1 MIKLVC
7 PECQRQNEPERIYC
21 HDCGARLDRSALA
34 KVAPKLEDPKA
45 TQRRLKQLLDPGR
58 VKLRLMFFK
67 ISKLLLGACAMAV
80 LIEMLRP
87 PRDLPERP
95 KSLELQQISLDLEKA
110 TSSHGAAPLQ
120 YSNEQVNAYFA
131 NVTKTKQ
138 AALNKFLQFERALVN
153 FDEGVCRITV
163 ERSLLGF
170 SVFHSTSHNVALQNG
185 TLTATNNGGSI
196 GRMPIHPMIMKY
208 GDILFADLWSVLD
221 REKKLVAKMG
231 TIEFHPKLVILTPKQ
246 AASLA
251 PAPAPVPP
259 PPPAPAPATESPP
272 ASPPASSPGT

>member
-58 VKLRLMFFK
+58 LRLRLMFFK
-67 ISKLLLGACAMAV
+67 ISKLVLGACAMAV

-87 PRDLPERP
+87 PKDLPDRP

-120 YSNEQVNAYFA
+120 YSTDQVNAYLA

-138 AALNKFLQFERALVN
+138 AALNKFLQFERALVT
-153 FDEGVCRITV
+153 FDEGVCGITM
-163 ERSLLGF
+163 ERSLFGF
-170 SVFHSTSHNVALQNG
+170 SVFHTISNNVALQNG

-208 GDILFADLWSVLD
+208 GDILFSDLWSVLD
-221 REKKLVAKMG
+221 REKKLVAKMS
-231 TIEFHPKLVILTPKQ
+231 TVEFHPKLVRLTPKQ
-246 AASLA
+246 PASLA
-251 PAPAPVPP
+251 PPP
-259 PPPAPAPATESPP
+259 PSPSEPPPASEPTP
-272 ASPPASSPGT
+272 ASASTPGT

>member
-45 TQRRLKQLLDPGR
+45 TQRRLKQLFDPGR
-58 VKLRLMFFK
+58 IKLRLMFFK
-67 ISKLLLGACAMAV
+67 ISKLVLGACALAV

-87 PRDLPERP
+87 PIGLPERP
-95 KSLELQQISLDLEKA
+95 KSLELQQISLDLENA
-110 TSSHGAAPLQ
+110 TTSRGAAPLQ
-120 YSNEQVNAYFA
+120 YSTDQVNAYLA
-131 NVTKTKQ
+131 NVTKTKRV
-138 AALNKFLQFERALVN
+138 ALSKFLQFERALVN
-153 FDEGVCRITV
+153 FDEGVCGMTA

-170 SVFHSTSHNVALQNG
+170 SIFHSISYNVALQNG
-185 TLTATNNGGSI
+185 TLTAANNGGSV

-208 GDILFADLWSVLD
+208 GDILFTDLWAVLD

-231 TIEFHPKLVILTPKQ
+231 TLEFHPKMVVLTPKQ
-246 AASLA
+246 AVTLPPAV
-251 PAPAPVPP
+251 PAPAAT
-259 PPPAPAPATESPP
+259 PPAPTPSAETAPAVTP
-272 ASPPASSPGT
+272 PGT

>member
-58 VKLRLMFFK
+58 LRLRLMFFK
-67 ISKLLLGACAMAV
+67 ISKLVLGACAMAV

-87 PRDLPERP
+87 PKDLPERP

-120 YSNEQVNAYFA
+120 YSTDQVNSYLA

-138 AALNKFLQFERALVN
+138 AALNKFLQFERALVT
-153 FDEGVCRITV
+153 FDEGVCGITM
-163 ERSLLGF
+163 ERSLFGF
-170 SVFHSTSHNVALQNG
+170 SVFHTISNNVALQNG

-208 GDILFADLWSVLD
+208 GDILFSDLWSVLD
-221 REKKLVAKMG
+221 REKKLVAKMS
-231 TIEFHPKLVILTPKQ
+231 TVEFHPKLVRLTPKQ
-246 AASLA
+246 PASLA
-251 PAPAPVPP
+251 PAPPPAPE
-259 PPPAPAPATESPP
+259 PPPAAEPTP
-272 ASPPASSPGT
+272 ASASTPGT

>member
-34 KVAPKLEDPKA
+34 KVAPKLEDPKQ

-87 PRDLPERP
+87 PGDLPERS

-110 TSSHGAAPLQ
+110 TTSQNAAPLQ
-120 YSNEQVNAYFA
+120 YTDEQANAYLA
-131 NVTKTKQ
+131 NVTRTKQ
-138 AALNKFLQFERALVN
+138 AALSKFLQFERALVN
-153 FDEGVCRITV
+153 FDEGVCRITA

-170 SVFHSTSHNVALQNG
+170 SVFHAISYNVALQNG
-185 TLTATNNGGSI
+185 TLTTANNGGSI

-208 GDILFADLWSVLD
+208 GDILFTDLWAVLD

-231 TIEFHPKLVILTPKQ
+231 AIEFHPKLVILTPKQ
-246 AASLA
+246 AAAL
-251 PAPAPVPP
+251 
-259 PPPAPAPATESPP
+259 PPA
-272 ASPPASSPGT
+272 G

>member
-34 KVAPKLEDPKA
+34 KVAPKLEDPKQ

-67 ISKLLLGACAMAV
+67 ISKLVLGACALAV

-87 PRDLPERP
+87 PIGLPERP

-110 TSSHGAAPLQ
+110 TSSHGGAPLQ
-120 YSNEQVNAYFA
+120 YSTEQVNAYLA

-138 AALNKFLQFERALVN
+138 AALNKFLQFERALVT
-153 FDEGVCRITV
+153 FDEGFCGITV
-163 ERSLLGF
+163 QRSLLGF
-170 SVFHSTSHNVALQNG
+170 SVFHAISYNVRLQDG
-185 TLTATNNGGSI
+185 TLTASNNGGSI

-208 GDILFADLWSVLD
+208 GDILFTDLWSVLD
-221 REKKLVAKMG
+221 REKKLVAKMS

-246 AASLA
+246 PASLA
-251 PAPAPVPP
+251 PVPVPVP
-259 PPPAPAPATESPP
+259 APPPASEPTPAP
-272 ASPPASSPGT
+272 GT